1 MRKQKTELF
10 KFVDNYILEC
20 ETDVSEI
27 QGRYNDDW
35 HDINIIEM
43 LGMVEEKATLYGCL
57 LVEIKGVVKEV
68 SFNLLNRW
76 AYVYKD
82 EQIEVSEDLGTAIIE
97 SFYK

>member
-1 MRKQKTELF
+1 MRKQKTELYQF
-10 KFVDNYILEC
+10 IDNYILEC
-20 ETDVSEI
+20 ETGISEI
-27 QGRYNDDW
+27 QGRYNDHW

-57 LVEIKGVVKEV
+57 LVEIEGIIKEV
-68 SFNLLNRW
+68 SFKMFNKW

-82 EQIEVSEDLGTAIIE
+82 EQIEVTEDLGTAIIE